1 MCQSHRLKEDFSD
14 MGSLKSSKR
23 QEGLNFHLILPHP
36 GIRGCSA
43 AVGNPFVPADDLPP
57 KVRSP
62 STAALQGCIVLQGG
76 RVAGEKMTFFKV
88 AFYLQHETAACSW
101 RMWCRITI
109 LSTKT
114 ILKRYKVT
122 WVLRGLAI
130 SKSWMPNPH
139 SQGYKLS
146 TAVQAPAWL

>member
-14 MGSLKSSKR
+14 MGSLESSKR

-43 AVGNPFVPADDLPP
+43 AVGNPFVPSDDLPL

-76 RVAGEKMTFFKV
+76 RVAGEKNDIFQSCLLPT
-88 AFYLQHETAACSW
+88 AWDSSLQLENVMQNHNTE
-101 RMWCRITI
+101 
-109 LSTKT
+109 
-114 ILKRYKVT
+114 
-122 WVLRGLAI
+122 
-130 SKSWMPNPH
+130 H
-139 SQGYKLS
+139 
-146 TAVQAPAWL
+146 